1 MEKHSITVKSTTNI
15 DKSSVESHALC
26 FPKRKRDRK
35 TRKQIQ
41 FVEVNHILSADK

>member
-1 MEKHSITVKSTTNI
+1 MEKHGITVTSTTNI
-15 DKSSVESHALC
+15 DKSFVESDALC